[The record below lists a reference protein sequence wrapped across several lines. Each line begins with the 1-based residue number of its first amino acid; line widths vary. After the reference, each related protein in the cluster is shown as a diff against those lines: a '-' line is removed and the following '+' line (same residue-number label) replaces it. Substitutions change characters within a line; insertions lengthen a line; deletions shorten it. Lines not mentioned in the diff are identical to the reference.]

1 MVVLKRGENRNQDT
15 VQIPKRKNGKKK
27 KKQNPYKQTLGK
39 PRKQMI

>member
-27 KKQNPYKQTLGK
+27 KSKTHLSK
-39 PRKQMI
+39 PWENQENK